1 MPLFPCDPQAL
12 INSAV
17 CFDKCIP
24 PGAQREVALM
34 LLCNWAQA
42 ASAPTP
48 VPPPTYPCGVPSNTI
63 QISGAGR
70 PGVDGNYV
78 WDAPSGSW
86 VQLPAHNC
94 AIQTDGVNYFL
105 VDFSTGASDYYNSSA
120 ANFPC
125 IWTVGNTN
133 QPPAPTGQYI
143 PDSP

>member
-24 PGAQREVALM
+24 PGAQREVALY
-34 LLCNWAQA
+34 LLCQWSNA

-63 QISGAGR
+63 QISGAGI
-70 PGVDGNYV
+70 PEINNQYTYG
-78 WDAPSGSW
+78 
-86 VQLPAHNC
+86 
-94 AIQTDGVNYFL
+94 TDGYWR
-105 VDFSTGASDYYNSSA
+105 TSDYSWQIYFNGSTWAIIDELLGNTYYSTPLA
-120 ANFPC
+120 SFPC
-125 IWTVGNTN
+125 VWTLGPYGTN
-133 QPPAPTGQYI
+133 PAPTGLYI